1 MERLGRIPDEAIRL
15 ESVKEKEQS
24 LTEQVA
30 SKISQLIIDR
40 QLTTTDKL
48 PNEFDLMAQLNVGRG
63 TVREAVKLLV
73 ARNVLEIR
81 RGKGT
86 FVAKHTGVTNDPL
99 GFAYMQDQV
108 TLAKELLEI
117 RILLE
122 PWAASLAAQRATEQD
137 IMMLR
142 KLGQQVEDL
151 IHAGENHLGVDEK
164 FHVCIAQCTQNRVVP
179 KLIPIITYSVQLF
192 GNFNGTT
199 LLEPTIVTH
208 RKILE
213 GIASHDPEAARLAMI
228 EHLINNRTNIL
239 AMEAAKAEECA
250 AQE

>member
-1 MERLGRIPDEAIRL
+1 MENTEKIADAVIHLDSIKG
-15 ESVKEKEQS
+15 KEHS

-40 QLTTTDKL
+40 HLTMTDKL
-48 PNEFDLMAQLNVGRG
+48 PNEFELMEQLNVGRG

-86 FVAKHTGVTNDPL
+86 FVAKHIGVTDDPL

-108 TLAKELLEI
+108 TLARELLEI
-117 RILLE
+117 RVLLE
-122 PWAASLAAQRATEQD
+122 PWAASLAAQRATDNDVEGLK
-137 IMMLR
+137 MLAS
-142 KLGQQVEDL
+142 KVEEL
-151 IHAGENHLGVDEK
+151 IRAGENHLAADEK
-164 FHVCIAQCTQNRVVP
+164 FHVAIARCTQNRVMP

-199 LLEPTIVTH
+199 LLQETIATH
-208 RKILE
+208 HKILA
-213 GIASHDPEAARLAMI
+213 GIASHDSEAARLAMI
-228 EHLINNRTNIL
+228 EHLIKNRENIL
-239 AMEAAKAEECA
+239 AMETSSKNAAD
-250 AQE
+250 